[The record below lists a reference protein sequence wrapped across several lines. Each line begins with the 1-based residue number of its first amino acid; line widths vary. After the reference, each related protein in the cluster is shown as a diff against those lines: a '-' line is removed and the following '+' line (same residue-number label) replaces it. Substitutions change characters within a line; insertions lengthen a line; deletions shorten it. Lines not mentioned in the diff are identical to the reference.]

1 MTRHILLP
9 VLMVLLVQRCT
20 AQDRCSTPEN
30 RPGLCINARNC
41 PAVVQLC
48 KTHRPLTREIQN
60 YLRSLQCGFE
70 GRTPKV
76 CCAQQPVITT
86 EPPPTSTESPSPQ
99 VDLINV
105 SAPPDV
111 SNHPNLHLIN
121 EDSCGPVYT
130 QKIIGGSKTGVF
142 EFPWMALLGYDSGNG
157 VPDFKCGGTLI
168 NKRYVLTAAHCVTR
182 LPSGTRLIGV
192 RIGEHDLSTERDCDK
207 NDWGLQV
214 ACAER
219 YQDFG
224 LESVHFHPDY
234 TPKSA
239 QNDIAL
245 LRLNADADYRPKNV
259 RPICLPVGFN
269 STLPRKKMVVTGW
282 GKTESGM
289 RSQALL
295 QVKLT
300 IATLPNCAQAYKGKA
315 QIWHKQLCAGGSRIA
330 DACTGDSGGPLQ
342 LPTLFKDTV
351 KSVQFGIVS
360 FGQRGCA
367 IEGVPGVYTN
377 VVYYIDWILGIVRP

>member
-1 MTRHILLP
+1 MTCRIFLP
-9 VLMVLLVQRCT
+9 VLVVLLLQRCT

-30 RPGLCINARNC
+30 NPGLCINIRNC
-41 PAVVQLC
+41 PAVIQLFSI
-48 KTHRPLTREIQN
+48 RPVPSDIQN

-76 CCAQQPVITT
+76 CCAREPTVTTSTT
-86 EPPPTSTESPSPQ
+86 EAPRPQ
-99 VDLINV
+99 TGTASVPE
-105 SAPPDV
+105 PPDV
-111 SNHPNLHLIN
+111 SNHPNLGLIN
-121 EDSCGPVYT
+121 EESCGPANT
-130 QKIIGGSKTGVF
+130 PKIIGGNKTGVF
-142 EFPWMALLGYDSGNG
+142 EFPWMALLAYDTGTSA
-157 VPDFKCGGTLI
+157 PEFKCGGSLI

-182 LPSGTRLIGV
+182 LPTGTKLMGV

-207 NDWGLQV
+207 DEQGLEV
-214 ACAER
+214 ACAEG

-234 TPKSA
+234 TPRLA

-245 LRLNADADYRPKNV
+245 LRLNGDANFRPENV
-259 RPICLPVGFN
+259 KPICLPVGFN
-269 STLPRKKMVVTGW
+269 STIPRKKVIVTGW
-282 GKTESGM
+282 GTTESGL

-295 QVKLT
+295 QVKLSV
-300 IATLPNCAQAYKGKA
+300 ADLAQCAEAYKGKT
-315 QIWHKQLCAGGSRIA
+315 QIWYKQLCAGGSKTT

-342 LPTLFKDTV
+342 TPTLFKGFV

-377 VVYYIDWILGIVRP
+377 VPYYMDWILNIIRS